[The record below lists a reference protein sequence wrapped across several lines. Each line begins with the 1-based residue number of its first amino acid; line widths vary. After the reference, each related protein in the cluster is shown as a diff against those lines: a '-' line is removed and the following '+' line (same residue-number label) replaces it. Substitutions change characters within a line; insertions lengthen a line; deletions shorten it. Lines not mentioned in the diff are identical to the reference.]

1 MEKFEGSEQGL
12 TVEDLEAFA
21 AEWEITLPGEFTAFY
36 LQNNGGYP
44 PFDAVEGDEYV
55 YAIDWFLPIKYG
67 QLTIDRLLRENSGE
81 GIDLKGMIPFAADP
95 YDNLFV
101 LSVALADYGSI
112 YVFEQENDPGEPSS
126 YRFVCSSFRDFITG
140 FTNEYQD
147 E

>member
-1 MEKFEGSEQGL
+1 MEKFEGAGQGL
-12 TVEDLEAFA
+12 TLEDLTAFA
-21 AEWEITLPGEFTAFY
+21 AEWEVTLPKEFIEFY

-67 QLTIDRLLRENSGE
+67 QLTIDRLLRESSGE

-101 LSVALADYGSI
+101 LSVASSDYGSI

-126 YRFVCSSFRDFITG
+126 YCFVCSSFTDFITG